1 MVVCTHEPSTWEVDH
16 QGFKVILAYLLG
28 AVLAWV
34 SERLSEKQSP
44 THSHRNWFS
53 PLGTLMALRSPG
65 PCSSQLGR
73 EVNYSSE
80 AASVHTPLA
89 NIQELWEENVSFF
102 SSLKML
108 RMAKYR
114 PLLCC
119 FNSKH
124 HRFCLQQ
131 RLLWTLAQHDIIKLL
146 KHYKLFL

>member
-1 MVVCTHEPSTWEVDH
+1 MNPVLGKWTI
-16 QGFKVILAYLLG
+16 GFKVIVAYLVG
-28 AVLAWV
+28 ALLAWV

-53 PLGTLMALRSPG
+53 PLVTLMVPRSPG
-65 PCSSQLGR
+65 SCSSQLGR

-89 NIQELWEENVSFF
+89 VSFWFWPIYKNCGKKNVSL

-108 RMAKYR
+108 RMAKYG

-131 RLLWTLAQHDIIKLL
+131 RLLRTLAQHDIIKSL